1 MFSIVLFLGGNKKQS
16 SKAGLFNYSVLKAT
30 TGSFL
35 AALLA
40 GINPDIAV
48 NKIDIKIIIPA
59 VAGVKFA
66 IPVTTPPDILAI
78 TIFATICIM

>member
-1 MFSIVLFLGGNKKQS
+1 M
-16 SKAGLFNYSVLKAT
+16 
-30 TGSFL
+30 

-48 NKIDIKIIIPA
+48 NKIDIRIIIPA

-78 TIFATICIM
+78 TIFATISYENSYLFVIRIKICIFTLSKALSRKTDRQQALLW